1 MKFMVEV
8 FTARYGLI
16 PYIRQI
22 SYSLKVTFMWDIFL
36 SDMAMILDLESI
48 ENISFLHCD
57 KKFGD
62 NINIKLLIAT
72 GISLRID
79 WKCYL
84 LQLISK

>member
-1 MKFMVEV
+1 
-8 FTARYGLI
+8 
-16 PYIRQI
+16 
-22 SYSLKVTFMWDIFL
+22 
-36 SDMAMILDLESI
+36 MAMILDLESI

-72 GISLRID
+72 GISLKID